1 MTLKDQQLNL
11 IKGYLHQEGV
21 SKHSL
26 QEDLIDH
33 FSCAIEEYLEKDV
46 SFTEAFDLA
55 KERIAPDGVK
65 KIEEDLIYLLT
76 VNHEIMLRKIVFILG
91 YISILEI
98 IMAFALYLPGSILTK
113 EVSGYIAMGGIA
125 LFAVSVVPFY
135 CYQLYKKS
143 IHQLK
148 ES

>member
-1 MTLKDQQLNL
+1 MTINDHQITA
-11 IKGYLHQEGV
+11 IKGYLLEEGV
-21 SKHSL
+21 SKQIL
-26 QEDLIDH
+26 QDDLIDH
-33 FSCAIEEYLEKDV
+33 FSCAIEEYLEEGM
-46 SFTEAFDLA
+46 SFSVAFDLA
-55 KERIAPDGVK
+55 KDRITPDGAK

-76 VNHEIMLRKIVFILG
+76 INHKIMLRKIVFILG
-91 YISILEI
+91 YISILQI
-98 IMAFALYLPGSILTK
+98 IMAFALYLPGSILDK
-113 EVSGYIAMGGIA
+113 EVSGYIAMGGIF